1 MKKSVFLDRCLILCL
16 YSLVDDS
23 LVLKL
28 ELMMKRQDLMDFEV
42 VFALYT
48 ISHCAD
54 MMFDEIADCDLP
66 EPLISGYRS
75 VRSSISSL
83 VKSIEQYRDEKM
95 GTFMS
100 ACED

>member
-1 MKKSVFLDRCLILCL
+1 MRNDI
-16 YSLVDDS
+16 
-23 LVLKL
+23 
-28 ELMMKRQDLMDFEV
+28 EDFEV

-54 MMFDEIADCDLP
+54 GMFDEIAEDDLP
-66 EPLISGYRS
+66 DSIRSGYRA

-83 VKSIEQYRDEKM
+83 VDSLEQYRDDKM
-95 GTFMS
+95 GTFIA